1 MSSVFIRRRNGHK
14 HSCTYEDT
22 RITTGKPRNNALEE
36 TCKCTDLGLLDPIT
50 VRK

>member
-14 HSCTYEDT
+14 HSCTDEDT
-22 RITTGKPRNNALEE
+22 RITIGKPRKDALEE
-36 TCKCTDLGLLDPIT
+36 TCKCTDLGLLAPIT